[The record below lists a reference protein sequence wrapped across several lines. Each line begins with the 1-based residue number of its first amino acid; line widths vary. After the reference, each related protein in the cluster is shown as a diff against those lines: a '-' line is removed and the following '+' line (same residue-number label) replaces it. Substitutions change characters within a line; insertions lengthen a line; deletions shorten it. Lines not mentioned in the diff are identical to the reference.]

1 MVQRVTLGDAARGAA
16 DDDRKL
22 GFPIELLRH
31 LRIVADRV
39 VPRDDGGRRL
49 REDHRLLRQFFRRVE
64 TACRFS
70 DMLGI
75 VETDSEDILA
85 WARDGREQGDIASG
99 QRGADQVGGRRAVD
113 RSEEHTSELQS
124 LMRISYAVFCLKQK
138 NINT

>member
-85 WARDGREQGDIASG
+85 GAREDRKSVVEGTSVSGRVE
-99 QRGADQVGGRRAVD
+99 RGGRR
-113 RSEEHTSELQS
+113 
-124 LMRISYAVFCLKQK
+124 ILKKKKKQ
-138 NINT
+138 I